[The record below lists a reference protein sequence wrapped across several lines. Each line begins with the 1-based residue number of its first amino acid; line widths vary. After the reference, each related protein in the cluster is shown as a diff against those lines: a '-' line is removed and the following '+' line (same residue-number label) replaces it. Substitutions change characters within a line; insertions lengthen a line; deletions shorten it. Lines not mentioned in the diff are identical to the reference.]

1 MDSVINLTTSKKRIL
16 AALATVAVLG
26 LSLSLCYH
34 MMGFDERYLNTA
46 GLCVFMIGLAVFS
59 NIECRERAAALWNV
73 LLLVLTS
80 AFSYTIFQIFQEA
93 PFDTEGIRLFLNLA
107 CCMAVYVFLYILTGR
122 MRASLMGGGV
132 LLYIFG
138 LAGYFVRLFRGD
150 TLLYTDLFS
159 AKTGLQVASA
169 YHFEL
174 SGTILLAAL
183 VLAALLFW
191 AVKADRRV
199 RDKYKSRRLRL
210 TAFAALTITFGL
222 FFETNVERYYYAWD
236 MPVNGYPY
244 TFTVN
249 AKLSHVREP
258 EGYDLAFLGESI
270 KNVQQPMTTGAVG
283 RGGTTEKAAAGPG
296 MKDSHK
302 PNIIAIMNES
312 FSDLRAVGDFST
324 NIDYMPFID
333 SLQENTIKGNLYV
346 SVFGGGTCDS
356 EYAFLTGN
364 TTAYLPENARPYQL
378 YIKGSAPGLTSTL
391 NHEGYSSYAIH
402 PGERNAWNRDKV
414 YPNFGFQQ
422 FFSEEEFMESQ
433 TIREKWVS
441 DTATYDKVIELY
453 ENKGDNPLFVFDV
466 TIQNHAGYQLNA
478 DDLEPV
484 LLEGMEGSYPETE
497 QYLSL
502 MRSSDAAFK
511 NLIDYF
517 SSQDE
522 PTLVVMFGDHQAY
535 IEQAFYEELM
545 QKPLDQ
551 WSTEELQRR
560 YVTPFVI
567 WANYDIPEAQVDKLS
582 VNYLS
587 SLLLAQAGI
596 QGTPYN
602 DYLMKLSKTL
612 PVINTVGI
620 IDKEGQYFRKGDP
633 TVHDR
638 EVLEYQQIL
647 YNNMLDTARR
657 RNDLFYPASDF

>member
-1 MDSVINLTTSKKRIL
+1 MNSVITFKTSKKRIL
-16 AALATVAVLG
+16 TALAVTAVLSMG
-26 LSLSLCYH
+26 LALCYQT
-34 MMGFDERYLNTA
+34 MGFDERYLNTA
-46 GLCVFMIGLAVFS
+46 GLCVFMIGLTVFS
-59 NIECRERAAALWNV
+59 DITCRGPAAALWNV
-73 LLLVLTS
+73 LLLILAS

-93 PFDTEGIRLFLNLA
+93 PFDTEGIRLFLNLS

-122 MRASLMGGGV
+122 MRASLMGGGI
-132 LLYIFG
+132 LLYAFG
-138 LAGYFVRLFRGD
+138 LAGYFVRVFRGD
-150 TLLYTDLFS
+150 ILLYTDLFS

-174 SGTILLAAL
+174 SGTILIATL
-183 VLAALLFW
+183 VLAALLLW
-191 AVKADRRV
+191 AFKAHRRV
-199 RDKYKSRRLRL
+199 QDQYKGRKLRL

-270 KNVQQPMTTGAVG
+270 KNTQQPLSTAAVG
-283 RGGTTEKAAAGPG
+283 RGGITEKAASGPVA
-296 MKDSHK
+296 KK
-302 PNIIAIMNES
+302 NNQPNIIAIMNES
-312 FSDLRAVGDFST
+312 FSDLRTVGDFST

-333 SLQENTIKGNLYV
+333 SLSENTVKGNLYV

-378 YIKGSAPGLTSTL
+378 YVKGPAPSLVSTL
-391 NHEGYSSYAIH
+391 NYEGYSSYAIH

-422 FFSEEEFMESQ
+422 FFSNEEFIDADRTRES
-433 TIREKWVS
+433 WVS
-441 DTATYDKVIELY
+441 DAATYDKVIELY
-453 ENKGDNPLFVFDV
+453 ENKGDHPLFVFDV

-502 MRSSDAAFK
+502 MRDSDAAFK

-517 SSQDE
+517 SGQEE

-551 WSTEELQRR
+551 WSTEELQKR

-587 SLLLAQAGI
+587 SLLLEQAGI

-602 DYLMKLSKTL
+602 DYLMKLSETL
-612 PVINTVGI
+612 PVINSVGI
-620 IDKEGQYFRKGDP
+620 IDNEGQYFRKGDP
-633 TVHDR
+633 TIHDR
-638 EVLEYQQIL
+638 DVLEYRQML

>member
-1 MDSVINLTTSKKRIL
+1 
-16 AALATVAVLG
+16 
-26 LSLSLCYH
+26 
-34 MMGFDERYLNTA
+34 
-46 GLCVFMIGLAVFS
+46 
-59 NIECRERAAALWNV
+59 
-73 LLLVLTS
+73 
-80 AFSYTIFQIFQEA
+80 
-93 PFDTEGIRLFLNLA
+93 
-107 CCMAVYVFLYILTGR
+107 
-122 MRASLMGGGV
+122 
-132 LLYIFG
+132 
-138 LAGYFVRLFRGD
+138 
-150 TLLYTDLFS
+150 
-159 AKTGLQVASA
+159 
-169 YHFEL
+169 
-174 SGTILLAAL
+174 
-183 VLAALLFW
+183 
-191 AVKADRRV
+191 
-199 RDKYKSRRLRL
+199 
-210 TAFAALTITFGL
+210 
-222 FFETNVERYYYAWD
+222 
-236 MPVNGYPY
+236 
-244 TFTVN
+244 
-249 AKLSHVREP
+249 
-258 EGYDLAFLGESI
+258 
-270 KNVQQPMTTGAVG
+270 
-283 RGGTTEKAAAGPG
+283 
-296 MKDSHK
+296 
-302 PNIIAIMNES
+302 
-312 FSDLRAVGDFST
+312 
-324 NIDYMPFID
+324 
-333 SLQENTIKGNLYV
+333 
-346 SVFGGGTCDS
+346 
-356 EYAFLTGN
+356 
-364 TTAYLPENARPYQL
+364 
-378 YIKGSAPGLTSTL
+378 
-391 NHEGYSSYAIH
+391 
-402 PGERNAWNRDKV
+402 
-414 YPNFGFQQ
+414 
-422 FFSEEEFMESQ
+422 MESQ

>member
-1 MDSVINLTTSKKRIL
+1 MAKSVVGVRFKKVGKIYYFDPQNLEVEQYDHVIVE
-16 AALATVAVLG
+16 TVRGVE
-26 LSLSLCYH
+26 S
-34 MMGFDERYLNTA
+34 
-46 GLCVFMIGLAVFS
+46 V
-59 NIECRERAAALWNV
+59 
-73 LLLVLTS
+73 
-80 AFSYTIFQIFQEA
+80 SYTHL
-93 PFDTEGIRLFLNLA
+93 D
-107 CCMAVYVFLYILTGR
+107 VYKR
-122 MRASLMGGGV
+122 
-132 LLYIFG
+132 
-138 LAGYFVRLFRGD
+138 
-150 TLLYTDLFS
+150 
-159 AKTGLQVASA
+159 Q
-169 YHFEL
+169 
-174 SGTILLAAL
+174 
-183 VLAALLFW
+183 
-191 AVKADRRV
+191 
-199 RDKYKSRRLRL
+199 
-210 TAFAALTITFGL
+210 
-222 FFETNVERYYYAWD
+222 
-236 MPVNGYPY
+236 
-244 TFTVN
+244 
-249 AKLSHVREP
+249 
-258 EGYDLAFLGESI
+258 
-270 KNVQQPMTTGAVG
+270 
-283 RGGTTEKAAAGPG
+283 
-296 MKDSHK
+296 
-302 PNIIAIMNES
+302 
-312 FSDLRAVGDFST
+312 
-324 NIDYMPFID
+324 
-333 SLQENTIKGNLYV
+333 
-346 SVFGGGTCDS
+346 
-356 EYAFLTGN
+356 
-364 TTAYLPENARPYQL
+364 
-378 YIKGSAPGLTSTL
+378 PGLTSTL

-596 QGTPYN
+596 QG
-602 DYLMKLSKTL
+602 LSL
-612 PVINTVGI
+612 IHI
-620 IDKEGQYFRKGDP
+620 YAD
-633 TVHDR
+633 
-638 EVLEYQQIL
+638 
-647 YNNMLDTARR
+647 
-657 RNDLFYPASDF
+657 